1 MPMSSN
7 AKQATKTAEVDG
19 RLSALASNAAAVRAL
34 ASSIE
39 GTLGPKGL
47 NCMLVDKFGDVTI
60 TNDGSTILDRI
71 EANHPAARMLIR
83 TAKAQD
89 AEVGD
94 GTTTAVILASTL
106 VAEGVNQV
114 MRGVPV
120 TKVIEGVQIGVRRA
134 LEVVESTARGVSG
147 FDDPLLWQ
155 AAYIAGR
162 ENEDIADLAK
172 QAAELIGKEELADPA
187 FRLAGTIVAKEG
199 AENEVF
205 TGLIV
210 EKERMNRLMP
220 RSVEDASVLVVD
232 DALEPEQLEDDALG
246 TESGFARYL
255 ELQNEFRENIQKI
268 VDLEVGVVVVCKGV
282 ADTAEEMLT
291 DAGILVIRR
300 ASAKDIAGI
309 VEHTGARSIKR
320 AGLRKPA
327 EELAKFLGKCARVYE
342 DERLE
347 HIRIIGGAGKPTAT
361 ILVGA
366 ATREVK
372 DERERI
378 TEDAASAVQAV
389 ISDGVVPGG
398 GAAEIAAA
406 RELSALREGVKGMAS
421 YGVDCVIQAL
431 KRPLSQIV
439 SNAGFNPLE
448 KVEDVIATQAE
459 RQSVSLAVNC
469 DTGEVAD
476 MYELGVVDPARVK
489 LYALKAAAEVAE
501 AVLRINTI
509 IRKRDGSSPGVQ
521 PDATTGPPIVG
532 G

>member
-1 MPMSSN
+1 M
-7 AKQATKTAEVDG
+7 
-19 RLSALASNAAAVRAL
+19 
-34 ASSIE
+34 
-39 GTLGPKGL
+39 
-47 NCMLVDKFGDVTI
+47 
-60 TNDGSTILDRI
+60 
-71 EANHPAARMLIR
+71 
-83 TAKAQD
+83 
-89 AEVGD
+89 
-94 GTTTAVILASTL
+94 
-106 VAEGVNQV
+106 
-114 MRGVPV
+114 
-120 TKVIEGVQIGVRRA
+120 
-134 LEVVESTARGVSG
+134 VVH
-147 FDDPLLWQ
+147 
-155 AAYIAGR
+155 
-162 ENEDIADLAK
+162 
-172 QAAELIGKEELADPA
+172 
-187 FRLAGTIVAKEG
+187 
-199 AENEVF
+199 
-205 TGLIV
+205 
-210 EKERMNRLMP
+210 
-220 RSVEDASVLVVD
+220 
-232 DALEPEQLEDDALG
+232 
-246 TESGFARYL
+246 
-255 ELQNEFRENIQKI
+255 
-268 VDLEVGVVVVCKGV
+268 KGV
-282 ADTAEEMLT
+282 ADTAEETLT

-300 ASAKDIAGI
+300 ASAKDTAGI

-320 AGLRKPA
+320 AGLKKPA

-378 TEDAASAVQAV
+378 TEDASSAVQAV

-421 YGVDCVIQAL
+421 YGVDCVCQAL

-509 IRKRDGSSPGVQ
+509 IKKRDGSSPGVQ
-521 PDATTGPPIVG
+521 PDATTGPPAVG